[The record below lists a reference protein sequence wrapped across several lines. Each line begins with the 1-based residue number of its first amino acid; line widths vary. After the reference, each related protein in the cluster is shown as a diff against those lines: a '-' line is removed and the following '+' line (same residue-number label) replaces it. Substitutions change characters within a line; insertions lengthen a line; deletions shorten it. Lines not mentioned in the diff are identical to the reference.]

1 MGNEH
6 SVNKNLKLIA
16 KSSLIV
22 FIGIAVSKILV
33 YIYRVIIAR
42 QFGPDMYGIFSL
54 ASMAISWFAAFFAFG
69 LNEGIVRYISI
80 FRGTKNEKKIRY
92 VFRISSAIM
101 IVSSIV
107 GGILLFLLS
116 DFISLQ
122 IFHNQELA
130 IFLKAFSILVPLT
143 ILSGAYLSLIRAY
156 EMVGWQSFIFNIAQ
170 NVVKVSVLILL
181 VVMGMR
187 SSSPII
193 ISYML
198 GIFIMFVMSYLVA
211 RYKIPGVFAENK
223 IAGKMPAKNKIL
235 TELIH
240 YSYPIMFTGIFS
252 IIFYWLDS
260 FAIGYF
266 RNVTEVGYYNAAV
279 PIAMLLLLA
288 PELFTQL
295 FFPIIAK
302 EYSKKNYSTIKELS
316 KQVGKW
322 IFIINL
328 PIFILIILFPGAL
341 INILFGKEYLVAAQA
356 LRILSVGALVSS
368 IFIISQNIISMI
380 GKSRMLLYN
389 ILITTAI
396 NLALNVI
403 LVPALGINGAALS
416 ASLSFILLNAMIIL
430 EAKHYAGIIPLRR
443 KMLKILLVSLI
454 PVALLILAKNFILL
468 NLFTMIL
475 LGIFFI
481 VIYAFLM
488 LATGCLDR
496 NDAMIIETFKKY
508 FAKRGMMP
516 QNSLNNKQV
525 S

>member
-1 MGNEH
+1 M
-6 SVNKNLKLIA
+6 SQASRRLLKMPG
-16 KSSLIV
+16 KS
-22 FIGIAVSKILV
+22 
-33 YIYRVIIAR
+33 R
-42 QFGPDMYGIFSL
+42 
-54 ASMAISWFAAFFAFG
+54 
-69 LNEGIVRYISI
+69 
-80 FRGTKNEKKIRY
+80 
-92 VFRISSAIM
+92 
-101 IVSSIV
+101 
-107 GGILLFLLS
+107 
-116 DFISLQ
+116 
-122 IFHNQELA
+122 
-130 IFLKAFSILVPLT
+130 
-143 ILSGAYLSLIRAY
+143 ILS
-156 EMVGWQSFIFNIAQ
+156 
-170 NVVKVSVLILL
+170 
-181 VVMGMR
+181 
-187 SSSPII
+187 
-193 ISYML
+193 
-198 GIFIMFVMSYLVA
+198 
-211 RYKIPGVFAENK
+211 
-223 IAGKMPAKNKIL
+223 
-235 TELIH
+235 ELIH

-380 GKSRMLLYN
+380 GKSRLLLYN
-389 ILITTAI
+389 IIITTA
-396 NLALNVI
+396 LNI
-403 LVPALGINGAALS
+403 MLNIMLVPRFGINGAALS
-416 ASLSFILLNAMIIL
+416 ASLSFIMLNAIMVF
-430 EAKHYAGIIPLRR
+430 EAKHYMNIIPLRR

-454 PVALLILAKNFILL
+454 PTALLILAKNFIVL
-468 NLFTMIL
+468 NLFTIIL

-481 VIYAFLM
+481 ALYAFLM

-496 NDAMIIETFKKY
+496 NDAMIIETIKKY
-508 FAKRGMMP
+508 FAKKGAMP
-516 QNSLNNKQV
+516 QNSASN